1 MLDIIRK
8 IIQGINTMLKFI
20 LNIIFVYLFL
30 FTTSYATENK
40 NNQDIEE
47 QINLNNEY
55 ARTILKNLNNDFY
68 LNINDETETLNRE
81 INYLQSKIAINKKQK
96 NDFAV
101 LRDETEK
108 EILTLNKKFNY
119 TLSRLTNYIH
129 EYKEKELF
137 YEIIDKNIDFINNIN
152 IDKFTK
158 VYEENKDN
166 QNPIFLNFY
175 NNYTQLYNLIN
186 KQLFSLNYLKN
197 NISKYRKTNFF
208 IDEFN
213 IQNIIKKVD
222 SQKYIKYASNITNH
236 YLNITVGEFL
246 VVIFIILFFRLINTK
261 IINILIKYV
270 SKITSV
276 LTNNHYDSSNP
287 SNFVKDILN
296 KPLIL
301 ILYTFSIQIS
311 VLILVDN
318 TLLISQITPWINT
331 IYMAVFTWIVYK
343 ILDNS
348 ISTYAQTLLETY
360 PNVRKE
366 MIVFI
371 LRIFKIILI
380 LIVILFLFSQLGID
394 IKAIAA
400 SLGVGGIAIALAS
413 KDTLANFFGSLNI
426 MTDNSFSQGDWIKT
440 SSIEGTVV
448 DIRMRTTRIRTFDN
462 ALITVPNSE
471 LANAHIMNWSK
482 RIIGRRIKMSIGI
495 TYECKMED
503 IVNLKKDIYD
513 MLKNHKDIATED
525 NTVFDD
531 NKKFDVI
538 KHEDLKGVKK
548 TLLVYI
554 DEYANSS
561 INILIYCFSKSPDWE
576 EWLKTKEDVIIKI
589 SELVHK
595 NNCEFAYPAQT
606 IHIKRYKEI

>member
-606 IHIKRYKEI
+606 IHIKRDKEI